1 MTVKAL
7 KRAVKI
13 AGGQSALAKLCGV
26 RQPHI
31 WNWLNRDNRVPAEN
45 ALSVCKAVSWQVT
58 PHELRPDIYPNPT
71 DGLPA
76 DKAQGQA
83 A

>member
-7 KRAVKI
+7 KQAVSI

-45 ALSVCKAVSWQVT
+45 VLAVCKAVSWKVT
-58 PHELRPDIYPNPT
+58 PHELRPDIYPNPS
-71 DGLPA
+71 DGLPC
-76 DKAQGQA
+76 DKHSGEA